1 MSIASSEELDAV
13 FGLESEGDTPEE
25 RSLTSKREFVRSQHQ
40 ISIRQPDAPGRWF
53 RANEILRLF
62 GWETLRVLAA
72 RPASPVLRRGA
83 DPVSDLRK
91 QIDALGVSEGG
102 VLSRANVSEV
112 GKRALK
118 SKSQVPFA
126 DLEKLAQHLSL
137 DSDLLGLGSEQPEV
151 SRLSVRLR
159 TIGSGPRALSE
170 VSVLALA
177 EAAWVIGRQ
186 HALQNMLEHPTYN
199 WPHDPNSD
207 YGSSMTPAWRVGQRL
222 AELTRETLEV
232 QPGAPIESMTRLL
245 EERLNIP
252 VVHVRL
258 PKEFAGATIAS
269 GTLRGI
275 VVNQHGANENVWVR
289 RMTLAHELGHYLWDS
304 QERLEQL
311 VVDRHADLQSDYS
324 NIHDPV
330 EQRANSFAVEFLA
343 PRTEAGD
350 VYKSIVNSGS
360 SGSEGIEAVMR
371 QFNIGPGAAS
381 HHVRNELPQFEVPP
395 GPQGLQP
402 TDDIKGLEEFS
413 VSFFDPN
420 DVPESRRG
428 RFARLVGEAHAAQ
441 LISDD
446 TVAAY
451 LSIPRDKVETALT
464 FINTIQEATPSPS

>member
-170 VSVLALA
+170 ASVLALA

-186 HALQNMLEHPTYN
+186 HALQNMPITARRSNACHNAKDVTASVVFHLNQTETAEVVGGAVKADGGQALQVAIDTLTGQWHRVLDFTTELGTAYTTLQVTVSIEHTT
-199 WPHDPNSD
+199 DVVSE
-207 YGSSMTPAWRVGQRL
+207 VIQ
-222 AELTRETLEV
+222 LTAGVETV
-232 QPGAPIESMTRLL
+232 
-245 EERLNIP
+245 ER
-252 VVHVRL
+252 
-258 PKEFAGATIAS
+258 T
-269 GTLRGI
+269 
-275 VVNQHGANENVWVR
+275 NQHFTITAGIQRQVAYFV
-289 RMTLAHELGHYLWDS
+289 HQPELITAVG
-304 QERLEQL
+304 
-311 VVDRHADLQSDYS
+311 S
-324 NIHDPV
+324 NHTHS
-330 EQRANSFAVEFLA
+330 NSF
-343 PRTEAGD
+343 
-350 VYKSIVNSGS
+350 
-360 SGSEGIEAVMR
+360 
-371 QFNIGPGAAS
+371 
-381 HHVRNELPQFEVPP
+381 
-395 GPQGLQP
+395 
-402 TDDIKGLEEFS
+402 
-413 VSFFDPN
+413 
-420 DVPESRRG
+420 
-428 RFARLVGEAHAAQ
+428 
-441 LISDD
+441 
-446 TVAAY
+446 
-451 LSIPRDKVETALT
+451 
-464 FINTIQEATPSPS
+464 